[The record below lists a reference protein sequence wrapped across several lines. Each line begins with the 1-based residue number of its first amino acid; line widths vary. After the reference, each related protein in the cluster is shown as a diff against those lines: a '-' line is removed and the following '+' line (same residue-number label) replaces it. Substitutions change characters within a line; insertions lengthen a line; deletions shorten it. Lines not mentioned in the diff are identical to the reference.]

1 LVDVLVQEVETV
13 REAEG
18 LDVLEEVPD
27 GDGGVLGPAF
37 TQVLA
42 VGIDEA
48 GAVFGTR
55 SILSGWS
62 ARA

>member
-1 LVDVLVQEVETV
+1 MYLCRRLRQSVKP
-13 REAEG
+13 RG